1 MKFVPERF
9 RIYKTPS
16 NRPNYLSLS
25 VNFNELIAMFGANS
39 LTIAFLVTIL
49 IPKSLQ
55 IVVEC
60 EYQTSHGW
68 KLIDNPDNDPYGCYI
83 RKTLN
88 VNSKTSVTSATGKH
102 YYDNDESGVVALSI
116 YEGTCEV
123 IPSGFGSVFPN
134 VEFFQIWSA
143 KLKTVSSADIQQFDK
158 LREIWLY
165 TNELEYL
172 ESNLFEYNQNVE
184 YINFKSNK
192 IKYIGGNFF
201 ENLPN
206 LQGAS
211 FYDNVCTSSEA
222 DSAASLEDIKNEIRQ
237 RCSSVGTGGA
247 IGEGAKTI
255 GMFNM
260 SLQFSV

>member
-1 MKFVPERF
+1 
-9 RIYKTPS
+9 
-16 NRPNYLSLS
+16 
-25 VNFNELIAMFGANS
+25 MFCVKG
-39 LTIAFLVTIL
+39 LTVAFLMVTVFIRQ
-49 IPKSLQ
+49 SLQ

-68 KLIDNPDNDPYGCYI
+68 TLIDNPDNDPYGCYI

-88 VNSKTSVTSATGKH
+88 VNSKTSVTSATGQH

-134 VEFFQIWSA
+134 VEYFQIWNS
-143 KLKTVSSADIQQFDK
+143 KLKTVSSADIQQFSR

-172 ESNLFEYNQNVE
+172 ESNLFEYNTNVE

-192 IKYIGGNFF
+192 IKFIGGNFF

-206 LQGAS
+206 LRSAS
-211 FYDNVCTSSEA
+211 FYDNTCTSREA
-222 DSAASLEDIKNEIRQ
+222 NDAASLEDVKNEIRQ
-237 RCSSVGTGGA
+237 RCSLAGAGGE
-247 IGEGAKTI
+247 IGDGAKTI
-255 GMFNM
+255 GMYVWVASFFIPN
-260 SLQFSV
+260 SLDEM

>member
-1 MKFVPERF
+1 MFCA
-9 RIYKTPS
+9 KT
-16 NRPNYLSLS
+16 L
-25 VNFNELIAMFGANS
+25 FIA
-39 LTIAFLVTIL
+39 LLVTTL
-49 IPKSLQ
+49 IPNSLQ

-88 VNSKTSVTSATGKH
+88 VKRKTSVTSATGQH
-102 YYDNDESGVVALSI
+102 YDNYDESDVVALSI
-116 YEGTCEV
+116 YEGTCEF

-143 KLKTVSSADIQQFDK
+143 KLRHVSSADIQQFNK

-172 ESNLFEYNQNVE
+172 ESNLFEYNPNVE
-184 YINFKSNK
+184 YIKFKSNK

-206 LQGAS
+206 LQRAS
-211 FYDNVCTSSEA
+211 FYDNVCTSTEA
-222 DSAASLEDIKNEIRQ
+222 DDASTLENVKNEIRQ
-237 RCSSVGTGGA
+237 KCSVDGA
-247 IGEGAKTI
+247 GSEIGEGAKTI
-255 GMFNM
+255 GKRNLFI
-260 SLQFSV
+260 